1 MSLRDGSKKMSKSD
15 PSDLSRITML
25 DSADEIAKKI
35 RKAKTDPHELP
46 ENEAALDGRPEA
58 ANLLG
63 IYAALAAQDLSTTI
77 GAFAGQQFSA
87 LKEAL
92 AELAIAKIA
101 PIGDEMRRLNDDP
114 GTVDAILADGAARAR
129 GLAEPVMADV
139 RKLVGFLGG

>member
-1 MSLRDGSKKMSKSD
+1 MSKSD

-35 RKAKTDPHELP
+35 RKAKTDPDVLP
-46 ENEAALDGRPEA
+46 ESKSGLDGRPEA

-63 IYAALAAQDLSTTI
+63 IYAALAEQELAQTI
-77 GAFAGQQFSA
+77 NQFAGQQFST

-114 GTVDAILADGAARAR
+114 GAVDAVLADGAERARAI
-129 GLAEPVMADV
+129 AEPVMAEV
-139 RKLVGFLGG
+139 RKLVGFLGSKA